1 MSGRGA
7 HLSVIASDTSGVQAS
22 SVQYRGNAATSWTQM
37 TPSGGSTATNLNG
50 NIDTTVL
57 PDGTLTIAVLSTD
70 KVAVCR
76 QVGVVVELQLRRATG
91 LRLRGR
97 RRAHRD
103 DQGRRN
109 KDCASRIRLCG
120 HD

>member
-70 KVAVCR
+70 KVGNAGTTTV
-76 QVGVVVELQLRRATG
+76 QYVVDNTPPSIIVSQPQAPFG
-91 LRLRGR
+91 
-97 RRAHRD
+97 
-103 DQGRRN
+103 
-109 KDCASRIRLCG
+109 
-120 HD
+120 